1 MNMFRS
7 LGIAGLMAAA
17 PLIAQ
22 EEWPLRFTAEGTEYQ
37 VFAPQ
42 PERLSGNHFAARMA
56 VAVKRPEDK
65 AAVFGAVWGDGMLEM
80 DRGNR
85 MGRLVAFSVTDAR
98 FPGITDEGE
107 LLRLRTTLSAEVPK
121 RTPQL
126 SMDLLVAALED
137 ERSREDGLNND
148 APEIIYTESPSALLF
163 IDGAPRYETL
173 DDVPDTED
181 PVYRSAKAARVERV
195 SNTPFLVLRHNG
207 QHYLYGSGLWY
218 RSTALEGPW
227 SVQRDVPQVLR
238 ELAAKAGDSAA
249 LTSSAGADG
258 QVPVIVMRTTP
269 AELLDLDGPP
279 QYEPVENTGLLA
291 VMNTDRNLF
300 LEIAT
305 QQHYALLSGRWYRT
319 SDLRSGAWTFV
330 PSADLP
336 RDFQAIPEGSKKD
349 AVLAHVAGTPA
360 AREAVRDARIPQT
373 AKVDRR
379 SASLTVTYAG
389 APEFGSVPGTS
400 VELARNASTSVL
412 RINGR
417 YHACDNGIWFESDS
431 PDGPWMVSTEVPAAV
446 NDIPPSSEAYN
457 LRYVYIYD
465 HTPDWVYMG
474 YTPGYMGAYVQG
486 GVVVY
491 GTGFYYDPWP
501 RFWRPRP
508 FTWGFGMFYDPWGG
522 WGFGGGWGYN
532 WYGPGWGWGWGGWNW
547 GWGGWG
553 WGGWGYGGWGW
564 WGPCQYV
571 PPCCH
576 GTVNSYYGHRGTLSA
591 SRSTTGTA
599 APANSLYA
607 SRQRPGVTASQVTR
621 ATPTQNLS
629 KQPAADHFTDAAGN
643 VYRRTNGTA
652 ERYTGQAWEK
662 VPAPR
667 PAPSTGSTERTRP
680 AVTQPEARPAPQP
693 APDTRPAPTPEARP
707 QARPTPQ
714 DPYRI
719 QQDRQ
724 RAIERDR
731 TYQQYRTQPT
741 IPRRDVA
748 PPQRTAPTTR
758 PSAPQRNY
766 SPARPGGS
774 GRPSA
779 PAPSR
784 SGGGTGG
791 GGRAPSGGGGSRS
804 RGR

>member
-1 MNMFRS
+1 MNMLRS
-7 LGIAGLMAAA
+7 LGITGLLAVCPA
-17 PLIAQ
+17 LAQ
-22 EEWPLRFTAEGTEYQ
+22 EDWPLRFTAEGTAYQ

-56 VAVKRPEDK
+56 VSIKRPSDK
-65 AAVFGAVWGDGMLEM
+65 EAIFGAVWGDGMLEM
-80 DRGNR
+80 DRDNR
-85 MGRLVAFSVTDAR
+85 RGRLVAFSVTDAR

-121 RTPQL
+121 HTPQL
-126 SMDLLVAALED
+126 SMDLLVSALEE
-137 ERSREDGLNND
+137 ERSRGDGLRNE
-148 APEIIYTESPSALLF
+148 APEIIYTETPSALLF
-163 IDGAPRYETL
+163 IDGTPRYETL
-173 DDVPDTED
+173 DNVPDTDD
-181 PVYRSAKAARVERV
+181 PVYRSAKGAHVERV

-227 SVQRDVPQVLR
+227 AVQREVPQVLR
-238 ELAAKAGDSAA
+238 DLAAKAGDGAA
-249 LTSSAGADG
+249 LTAPEEAGA
-258 QVPVIVMRTTP
+258 QAPAIVMRSTP

-279 QYEPVENTGLLA
+279 QYEPIESTGLLA

-305 QQHYALLSGRWYRT
+305 QQHYALFSGRWYRT
-319 SDLRSGAWTFV
+319 ADLRNGPWSFV
-330 PSADLP
+330 PAHDLP
-336 RDFQAIPEGSKKD
+336 KDFQAIPEGSKKD
-349 AVLAHVAGTPA
+349 GVLAHVAGTPA

-379 SASLTVTYAG
+379 TASLTVTYDGDPVFDA
-389 APEFGSVPGTS
+389 VPGTA

-417 YHACDNGIWFESDS
+417 YHACDNGIWFESAS
-431 PDGPWMVSTEVPAAV
+431 PDGPWTVSTAVPAAV

-474 YTPGYMGAYVQG
+474 YTPGYLGCYVQG
-486 GVVVY
+486 DVVVY
-491 GTGFYYDPWP
+491 GTGFYYAPWP

-508 FTWGFGMFYDPWGG
+508 FTWGFGMYYDPWTG

-547 GWGGWG
+547 GWGHGG

-564 WGPCQYV
+564 WGPCHYV

-576 GTVNSYYGHRGTLSA
+576 GTADSYYGHHTPLNA
-591 SRSTTGTA
+591 SRSNPSVGSG
-599 APANSLYA
+599 SLYA
-607 SRQRPGVTASQVTR
+607 ARQRPGVTASRVTR
-621 ATPTQNLS
+621 ATPTANTT
-629 KQPAADHFTDAAGN
+629 KAPVPDHFTDAAGN
-643 VYRRTNGTA
+643 VYRRNNGGA
-652 ERYTGQAWEK
+652 ERYTGSAWEQ

-667 PAPSTGSTERTRP
+667 TERPDGTVGRTNP
-680 AVTQPEARPAPQP
+680 AEAPPVPQARPEARPV
-693 APDTRPAPTPEARP
+693 PEARP
-707 QARPTPQ
+707 TPGARPEARPTPQPQ

-719 QQDRQ
+719 DQERQ
-724 RAIERDR
+724 RAAQRDR
-731 TYQQYRTQPT
+731 TYQEHRARPT
-741 IPRRDVA
+741 PPRRGGTA
-748 PPQRTAPTTR
+748 PHRSTPTTR
-758 PSAPQRNY
+758 PDTPQRSNGT
-766 SPARPGGS
+766 SRPGGGS
-774 GRPSA
+774 RPSS

-784 SGGGTGG
+784 QGG
-791 GGRAPSGGGGSRS
+791 GGGQAPS
-804 RGR
+804 RGRTGGR